1 MRENSK
7 EYEKA
12 VGRKQQEHGS
22 GKEAEGRR
30 DRERER
36 GRGEGKGREAGW
48 QKVRRGPGRRLRAEG
63 KQG

>member
-1 MRENSK
+1 MNEVREHILASLRERVRENSK

-36 GRGEGKGREAGW
+36 ERGR
-48 QKVRRGPGRRLRAEG
+48 
-63 KQG
+63 